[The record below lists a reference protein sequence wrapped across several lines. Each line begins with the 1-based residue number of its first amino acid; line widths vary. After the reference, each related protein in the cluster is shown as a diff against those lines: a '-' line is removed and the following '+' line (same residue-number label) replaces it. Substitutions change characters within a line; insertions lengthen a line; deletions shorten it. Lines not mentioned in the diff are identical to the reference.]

1 MATKSS
7 WIPLSQLCE
16 AIVDCEHKTAP
27 VQDSGIPSIRTTN
40 IKNGRLDLENAN
52 LVSEETYK
60 LWTARL
66 EPQPND
72 LILAREA
79 PVGEVGIVPRGKRVC
94 LGQRTVLIRPDGK
107 KLFPRYLL
115 YLLLTPEMRHEMT
128 CRAEG
133 SVVPHLNMSDIR
145 NFEIPPPPPLDEQK
159 AIAHILGTLDDKIEL
174 NQQMNR
180 TLEAIARAIFKS
192 WFIDFDPVRAKMD
205 GRQPVGMD
213 AEMAVLFPD
222 EFEDSP
228 LGQIPKGWTYQ
239 AANCIANIGIGKT
252 PPRKEQAWFSLNLK
266 NIRWVSIRDMGASG
280 VFIRKT
286 KEYLIP
292 DALHKFSI
300 KIVPDNTVLLSFK
313 LTIGRVVL
321 TDGEMVTNEAIA
333 HFKLPVYTPFSSEY
347 LYLYL
352 EKFDYNQLGNTSSIA
367 QAVNSKIIK
376 EMPILNPGADI
387 LNTFSCRIASIFRK
401 IKQTQQ
407 ESETL
412 SSIRD
417 TLLPKLLS
425 GEIRV
430 KDAEKVLEEVV

>member
-27 VQDSGIPSIRTTN
+27 IQDSGIPSIRTTN

-52 LVSEETYK
+52 RVSEETYK

-79 PVGEVGIVPRGKRVC
+79 PVGEVGIVPPGKRVC

-115 YLLLTPEMRHEMT
+115 YLLLTPEMRHELT

-180 TLEAIARAIFKS
+180 TLEAIARALFKS
-192 WFIDFDPVRAKMD
+192 WFIDFGPVRAKLD
-205 GRQPVGMD
+205 GRQPAGMD
-213 AEMAVLFPD
+213 AETAALFPA
-222 EFEDSP
+222 EFEDSAI
-228 LGQIPKGWTYQ
+228 GKIPKGWKATRWGELTTLEYGKSLRNYQ
-239 AANCIANIGIGKT
+239 DAVGPYRVYGTNGPIGWHTETLCHHPGI
-252 PPRKEQAWFSLNLK
+252 
-266 NIRWVSIRDMGASG
+266 I
-280 VFIRKT
+280 
-286 KEYLIP
+286 
-292 DALHKFSI
+292 
-300 KIVPDNTVLLSFK
+300 
-313 LTIGRVVL
+313 IGRKGAYRGV
-321 TDGEMVTNEAIA
+321 
-333 HFKLPVYTPFSSEY
+333 HYSPYPFFVIDTAFY
-347 LYLYL
+347 L
-352 EKFDYNQLGNTSSIA
+352 KPKTAFDWIWAYYEL
-367 QAVNSKIIK
+367 
-376 EMPILNPGADI
+376 
-387 LNTFSCRIASIFRK
+387 SIFDINSLDSGSAIPSTSRDDFYSIPVCLPTSQVLDSFGAQMK
-401 IKQTQQ
+401 VIYTKREAHER

-412 SSIRD
+412 ASIRD
-417 TLLPKLLS
+417 VLLPKLLS
-425 GEIRV
+425 GEICV
-430 KDAEKVLEEVV
+430 KEAEEIVAEVA

>member
-159 AIAHILGTLDDKIEL
+159 AIAHILGTFDDKIEL

-205 GRQPVGMD
+205 QRQPAGMD
-213 AEMAVLFPD
+213 AETAALFPD

-228 LGQIPKGWTYQ
+228 LGKIPKGWEVTDLGRLLNIYDSKRIPLSGRERTARKGIYPYYGAASVMDYVDDYLFDGIYVLVGEDGSVVDGNGYPVIQYVWGKFWVNNHAHVLQGSKGISTEHLKLFLHQVNILPYVTGAVQPKLNQ
-239 AANCIANIGIGKT
+239 ANMRRVPFILAPERVNSEFDIKISRLFAHFRANS
-252 PPRKEQAWFSLNLK
+252 EQNSTLT
-266 NIRWVSIRDMGASG
+266 SIRDS
-280 VFIRKT
+280 
-286 KEYLIP
+286 
-292 DALHKFSI
+292 
-300 KIVPDNTVLLSFK
+300 
-313 LTIGRVVL
+313 
-321 TDGEMVTNEAIA
+321 
-333 HFKLPVYTPFSSEY
+333 
-347 LYLYL
+347 
-352 EKFDYNQLGNTSSIA
+352 
-367 QAVNSKIIK
+367 
-376 EMPILNPGADI
+376 
-387 LNTFSCRIASIFRK
+387 
-401 IKQTQQ
+401 
-407 ESETL
+407 
-412 SSIRD
+412 
-417 TLLPKLLS
+417 LLPKLLS
-425 GEIRV
+425 GEICV
-430 KDAEKVLEEVV
+430 KDAEKVLEEVM